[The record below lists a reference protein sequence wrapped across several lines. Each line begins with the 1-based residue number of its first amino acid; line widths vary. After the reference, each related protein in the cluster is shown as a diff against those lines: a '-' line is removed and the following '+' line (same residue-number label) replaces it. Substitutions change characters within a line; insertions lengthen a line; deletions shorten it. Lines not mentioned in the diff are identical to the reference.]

1 MNVGAIMTT
10 KPVTIHQ
17 DGTLRQVLELMDTY
31 KCRHVPVLNEERQL
45 VGIVSDRD
53 CRLALNS
60 PYLVRE
66 HWQDDILANR
76 LRART
81 IMTPAPIVVEPD
93 LAVEDAARLML
104 DHKISAL
111 PVMRSETL
119 IGILTT
125 SDILTAFIDVMMR
138 PEPLTAEYSTRS

>member
-1 MNVGAIMTT
+1 MNVGEIMTT

-17 DGTLRQVLELMDTY
+17 DGTLRQVLELMETY
-31 KCRHVPVLNEERQL
+31 HCRHIPVLNENHQL
-45 VGIVSDRD
+45 VGIISDRD

-60 PYLVRE
+60 PYLARE
-66 HWQDDILANR
+66 HWQDDVLANR

-93 LAVEDAARLML
+93 LSAEGAALLML
-104 DHKISAL
+104 NHRISAL

-119 IGILTT
+119 VGIVTT
-125 SDILTAFIDVMMR
+125 SDLLMAFMTLLRRADALRRENI
-138 PEPLTAEYSTRS
+138 S